1 MGNIS
6 KCLENINDVYYKSG
20 MFVESFYIYMD
31 LENIRKRIT
40 VRSTCNTIPVAEHV
54 QEIYIQII
62 MVK

>member
-1 MGNIS
+1 
-6 KCLENINDVYYKSG
+6 